1 MLDDKDVQKL
11 VSILATKE
19 DVKEMKQDITDLR
32 ELVQGLIVSTDNL
45 VKSISDLGT
54 EYVAISN
61 QLTRH
66 EKWIKQIAEKMGM
79 RLVVE

>member
-32 ELVQGLIVSTDNL
+32 ELVHGLYAPCCGIMETKICPTFAKATDGQAKL
-45 VKSISDLGT
+45 
-54 EYVAISN
+54 
-61 QLTRH
+61 
-66 EKWIKQIAEKMGM
+66 
-79 RLVVE
+79 